1 MTTLLRHSAIYLLAR
16 GLPGAINFLAIAIY
30 TRLLSPDEYG
40 RYALVVAGV
49 GMVNVV
55 CFQWLNLSVLRF
67 LPAYPTPT
75 ALLASVK
82 AMYYLLASVITLVVV
97 VAVFA
102 GVPAAW
108 KGLTL
113 LAVLL
118 LWAQTWFDLNL
129 EITRTRVQPV
139 RYGIGSGIRASTMII
154 AGTLFLLRYPVAHAP
169 LAGQLLGALAGGFL
183 LSSRQW
189 FGFRARINKAII
201 QQLVRYGLPLTG
213 TFALSFVIGSSDR
226 FLLAYY
232 LNEQA
237 AGLYAAA
244 YDLTAQIL
252 LVVMMVVNLAAYP
265 LAVSSLEQHGV
276 QAARVQLSRNIWLL
290 LAVAV
295 PLAMTLVI
303 FAPQIS
309 LVLGSQFHRS
319 ASTIIPWI
327 AIAVFLA
334 GIRSYHFDLAFQ
346 LGKYTLGQL
355 WVTGIAAATNIMLN
369 MMWIPRWGI
378 QGAAWA
384 TLAAYAIALVAST
397 VLGRKVFPVPVNWKG
412 IMQVAAAAFAMLLVC
427 FVIPRPD
434 NLVGS
439 LLQVSTAIFTYFCC
453 TLVLLYMVRHRER
466 IFMGNGI
473 FARRSRRDQ

>member
-1 MTTLLRHSAIYLLAR
+1 MRALLRHSAIYLLAR
-16 GLPGAINFLAIAIY
+16 GLPGVINFLAIAIY

-49 GMVNVV
+49 GLVNIV
-55 CFQWLNLSVLRF
+55 CFQWLSLSVLRF

-75 ALLASVK
+75 TLLASVK
-82 AMYYLLASVITLVVV
+82 AMYYLLASVITLVVLV
-97 VAVFA
+97 VVFA
-102 GVPAAW
+102 EVPTAW

-118 LWAQTWFDLNL
+118 LWVQTWFDLNL
-129 EITRTRVQPV
+129 EITRTRLQPV
-139 RYGIGSGIRASTMII
+139 RYGIGSGIRASTTII

-169 LAGQLLGALAGGFL
+169 LAGQVIGAFVGGFL
-183 LSSRQW
+183 LASRQW
-189 FGFRARINKAII
+189 FGFRASINKTVI
-201 QQLVRYGLPLTG
+201 QQLIRYGLPLTG
-213 TFALSFVIGSSDR
+213 TFALTFVISSSDR

-276 QAARVQLSRNIWLL
+276 QAAQVQLSRNIWLL

-295 PLAMTLVI
+295 PLAMTLVF

-309 LVLGSQFHRS
+309 LVLDSQFHRS
-319 ASTIIPWI
+319 ASTVIPWI

-346 LGKYTLGQL
+346 LGRYTLGQL
-355 WVTGIAAATNIMLN
+355 WVTGVGAATNIMLN
-369 MMWIPRWGI
+369 VMWIPRWGI

-412 IMQVAAAAFAMLLVC
+412 ILQVAAATLAMLVVY
-427 FVIPRPD
+427 FVIPCPND
-434 NLVGS
+434 LVGS
-439 LLQVSTAIFTYFCC
+439 LLQASTAVFTYFCC
-453 TLVLLYMVRHRER
+453 TFVLLYLAGHRER

-473 FARRSRRDQ
+473 FARRVRRDQ

>member
-1 MTTLLRHSAIYLLAR
+1 MTALLRHSAIYLLAR

-49 GMVNVV
+49 GLVNIV

-82 AMYYLLASVITLVVV
+82 AMYYLLTSVVTLVVLIT
-97 VAVFA
+97 VFI
-102 GVPAAW
+102 GVPITW
-108 KGLTL
+108 QGLTL

-129 EITRTRVQPV
+129 EIARTRIQPV
-139 RYGIGSGIRASTMII
+139 RYGIGSGIRASIMII
-154 AGTLFLLRYPVAHAP
+154 TGTLFLLRYPVAHAP
-169 LAGQLLGALAGGFL
+169 LAGQIAGALAGGFL
-183 LSSRQW
+183 LASRQW
-189 FGFRARINKAII
+189 FGVRARIDKPII
-201 QQLVRYGLPLTG
+201 QQLVRYGMPLTG
-213 TFALSFVIGSSDR
+213 TFALSFVISSSDR

-252 LVVMMVVNLAAYP
+252 LVAMMVVNMAAYP
-265 LAVSSLEQHGV
+265 LAVSSLERQGV
-276 QAARVQLSRNIWLL
+276 QAAQVQLSRNIWLL
-290 LAVAV
+290 VTVAV
-295 PLAMTLVI
+295 PPAMILMI
-303 FAPQIS
+303 FAPQVS

-327 AIAVFLA
+327 AAAVFLA

-355 WVTGIAAATNIMLN
+355 WVTGIAAATNIALN
-369 MMWIPRWGI
+369 VMWIPRWGI
-378 QGAAWA
+378 KGAAWA
-384 TLAAYAIALVAST
+384 TLAAYAMALVTST

-412 IMQVAAAAFAMLLVC
+412 MMQVAAATLAMLVVC

-439 LLQVSTAIFTYFCC
+439 LLQVSTAVFAYFCC

-466 IFMGNGI
+466 IFMSNGI
-473 FARRSRRDQ
+473 FVRRSRRD

>member
-1 MTTLLRHSAIYLLAR
+1 MTALLRHSAIYLLAR
-16 GLPGAINFLAIAIY
+16 GLPGAINFLAIAVY
-30 TRLLSPDEYG
+30 TRLLAPDEYG

-49 GMVNVV
+49 GLVNIV

-75 ALLASVK
+75 TLLASVK
-82 AMYYLLASVITLVVV
+82 GMYYLLASVITLVVL
-97 VAVFA
+97 VAAFT
-102 GVPAAW
+102 GVPTAW

-113 LAVLL
+113 LALVL

-129 EITRTRVQPV
+129 EITRTRLQPV

-154 AGTLFLLRYPVAHAP
+154 TGTLFLLRYPVAHAP
-169 LAGQLLGALAGGFL
+169 LAGQVIGALAGGL
-183 LSSRQW
+183 LLASRQW
-189 FGFRARINKAII
+189 FGVRARIDKPII
-201 QQLVRYGLPLTG
+201 QQLVHYGMPLTG
-213 TFALSFVIGSSDR
+213 TFALSFVISSSDR

-244 YDLTAQIL
+244 YDVTAQIL
-252 LVVMMVVNLAAYP
+252 LVVMLVVNMAAYS
-265 LAVSSLEQHGV
+265 LAVSSLEQQGV
-276 QAARVQLSRNIWLL
+276 QAAQAQLSRNIWLL
-290 LAVAV
+290 VAVAV
-295 PLAMTLVI
+295 PPAMILVL

-319 ASTIIPWI
+319 ASSIIPWI
-327 AIAVFLA
+327 AVAIFLA

-355 WVTGIAAATNIMLN
+355 WVTGIAAATNIVLN
-369 MMWIPRWGI
+369 VMWIPRWGI
-378 QGAAWA
+378 TGAAWA
-384 TLAAYAIALVAST
+384 TLAAYAVALIAST

-412 IMQVAAAAFAMLLVC
+412 IMQVAAATLAMLVVC
-427 FVIPRPD
+427 FVMPRPD

-439 LLQVSTAIFTYFCC
+439 LLQVSTAIFAYFCC
-453 TLVLLYMVRHRER
+453 TLALLYMVRHRER
-466 IFMGNGI
+466 IFMSNGI
-473 FARRSRRDQ
+473 FARRNRRDQ